1 MRYNPGFLRKVREL
15 GFINKDRLEWVAVV
29 AELILAIA
37 MIVTLFA
44 TQHTENQVPYNN
56 RRESSGFISDCSNDT
71 LEITTDDGNI
81 WLMTG
86 MYVESGTTVRVVFD
100 TMGTG
105 DITDDEIVELTLV
118 L

>member
-1 MRYNPGFLRKVREL
+1 MRRIITALIAVSLAL
-15 GFINKDRLEWVAVV
+15 GVFTSCGEIQESDN
-29 AELILAIA
+29 
-37 MIVTLFA
+37 TL
-44 TQHTENQVPYNN
+44 
-56 RRESSGFISDCSNDT
+56 RESSGFISNCSNDT

-105 DITDDEIVELTLV
+105 DIADDEIVELTLV

>member
-1 MRYNPGFLRKVREL
+1 MRYNPGFLRKAGEL
-15 GFINKDRLEWVAVV
+15 GLDNWSRI
-29 AELILAIA
+29 
-37 MIVTLFA
+37 IVTLMLVVLMAIFIPISLREEE
-44 TQHTENQVPYNN
+44 QSDNN
-56 RRESSGFISDCSNDT
+56 RREASGFISDCSNDT

>member
-1 MRYNPGFLRKVREL
+1 MKRIISAIIVASLTLCGFTSCGEIQESDNTYRK
-15 GFINKDRLEWVAVV
+15 
-29 AELILAIA
+29 
-37 MIVTLFA
+37 T
-44 TQHTENQVPYNN
+44 
-56 RRESSGFISDCSNDT
+56 SGFISNCNANT

-86 MYVESGTTVRVVFD
+86 ISVNPGTTVCVVFD

>member
-1 MRYNPGFLRKVREL
+1 MKRIITALIAVSLAL
-15 GFINKDRLEWVAVV
+15 GVFTSCGEIQESGN
-29 AELILAIA
+29 
-37 MIVTLFA
+37 TL
-44 TQHTENQVPYNN
+44 
-56 RRESSGFISDCSNDT
+56 RESSGFISDCSNDT

>member
-1 MRYNPGFLRKVREL
+1 MKRIISAIIVASLTLCGFTSCGEIQESDNTYRK
-15 GFINKDRLEWVAVV
+15 
-29 AELILAIA
+29 
-37 MIVTLFA
+37 T
-44 TQHTENQVPYNN
+44 
-56 RRESSGFISDCSNDT
+56 SGFISGCSNDT

-86 MYVESGTTVRVVFD
+86 ISVKPGTTVRVVFN

-105 DITDDEIVELTLV
+105 NITDDEIVELTLV